1 MPLNWQSNL
10 YQPGR
15 KLRVGWYDDSDFMV
29 AVPGVRR
36 AVKVVAELLEKD
48 GHTVIHFQPPHLAQL
63 CQDFFRYVIGVCL
76 IYFYSIRSTFLQN
89 FFFGI

>member
-10 YQPGR
+10 YHPGR

-63 CQDFFRYVIGVCL
+63 CQDFFRYVIGVYCV
-76 IYFYSIRSTFLQN
+76 IIASISSKN
-89 FFFGI
+89 FFFDI